1 MAQNNRNKIF
11 IEQRYISSM
20 LFQGLKQEFN
30 KDIFFEL
37 NFVSIL
43 NLYFTFIVRY
53 QMLIEMLFVIDI
65 SINY

>member
-43 NLYFTFIVRY
+43 NLYFTFIVCY
-53 QMLIEMLFVIDI
+53 QMLIEILFVIDI

>member
-43 NLYFTFIVRY
+43 NLYFTFIVCY

>member
-1 MAQNNRNKIF
+1 
-11 IEQRYISSM
+11 M

-43 NLYFTFIVRY
+43 NLYFTFIVCY